1 MRLTGLILPLAL
13 AAFTLPAT
21 ASAQSGGTYTVAEQ
35 QIVDRK
41 AVFATVESID
51 VVSARARIGG
61 TIGELR
67 VDEGDAVTAGDIL
80 AVVVDDR
87 IAPQIGAA
95 NGQVSAL
102 ESQLAQARIDLTRA
116 QDLFDRG
123 IFPQARLDE
132 ARTAADVLEGQLA
145 AARQNRNVLVQQSR
159 QGDVLAPASGRVL
172 QVPVTS
178 GSVVLPGEAVA
189 MIASELYLLR
199 LRLPERHAR
208 SIREGDAVM
217 VDVSELTGDVSP
229 SGYIR
234 QVYPQV
240 QDGRVIADAVVEGLG
255 SYFVGERV
263 RVYVAVDERAAILV
277 PETYLVNRYGV
288 DYVRLQHADGT
299 LSDIVVQRG
308 LDSDDGVEIL
318 GGLAAGDLLV
328 QP

>member
-1 MRLTGLILPLAL
+1 MRLTGLMLTLAL
-13 AAFTLPAT
+13 AALALPA
-21 ASAQSGGTYTVAEQ
+21 ASIAQTGDTYTVVER
-35 QIVDRK
+35 QIIDRK

-67 VDEGDAVTAGDIL
+67 VDEGDAVEAGDIL

-87 IAPQIGAA
+87 IAPQIGAMH
-95 NGQVSAL
+95 GQLSAL
-102 ESQLAQARIDLTRA
+102 DSQLAQARIDLTRA
-116 QDLFDRG
+116 QDLFERG
-123 IFPQARLDE
+123 IFPQVRLDQ
-132 ARTAADVLEGQLA
+132 ASTAVEVLEGQVA

-159 QGDVLAPASGRVL
+159 QGDVLAPATGRVL

-189 MIASELYLLR
+189 IIASDLYLLR

-208 SIREGDAVM
+208 TIHLGDAVM
-217 VDVSELTGDVSP
+217 VDASDLTGDVAP

-240 QDGRVIADAVVEGLG
+240 EDGRVIADAVVDGLG

-263 RVYVAVDERAAILV
+263 RVYLAVDERAAILV
-277 PETYLVNRYGV
+277 PANYLATRYGV
-288 DYVRLQHADGT
+288 DYVRLQHANGS

-308 LDSDDGVEIL
+308 LESADGVEIL

>member
-1 MRLTGLILPLAL
+1 MRLSALILPLAL
-13 AAFTLPAT
+13 LAEPAL
-21 ASAQSGGTYTVAEQ
+21 AQTGETYTVAEQ
-35 QIVDRK
+35 NIVDRK
-41 AVFATVESID
+41 AVFATVESVD

-95 NGQVSAL
+95 NGEVAAL
-102 ESQLAQARIDLTRA
+102 ESQLSQARIDLTRA

-132 ARTAADVLEGQLA
+132 ARTATDVLEGQLA
-145 AARQNRNVLVQQSR
+145 AARENRNVLVQQSR
-159 QGDVLAPASGRVL
+159 QGDVLAPANGRVL
-172 QVPVTS
+172 LVPVTS
-178 GSVVLPGEAVA
+178 GSVVLSGEAVA

-208 SIREGDAVM
+208 SIHEGDAVM
-217 VDVSELTGDVSP
+217 VDISDLTGDVSP

-240 QDGRVIADAVVEGLG
+240 EDGRVIADAVVEGLG

-277 PETYLVNRYGV
+277 PERYLVNRYGV
-288 DYVRLQHADGT
+288 DYVRLLQADGT
-299 LSDIVVQRG
+299 HSDIVVQRG
-308 LDSDDGVEIL
+308 LDSDGGVEIL
-318 GGLAAGDLLV
+318 GGLAAGDVLV

>member
-1 MRLTGLILPLAL
+1 M
-13 AAFTLPAT
+13 
-21 ASAQSGGTYTVAEQ
+21 
-35 QIVDRK
+35 
-41 AVFATVESID
+41 
-51 VVSARARIGG
+51 
-61 TIGELR
+61 R
-67 VDEGDAVTAGDIL
+67 VDEGHAVAAGDIL

-95 NGQVSAL
+95 NGDVAAL

-123 IFPQARLDE
+123 IFPQARLDA
-132 ARTAADVLEGQLA
+132 ARTTAEVLEGQLA
-145 AARQNRNVLVQQSR
+145 AARQSRNVLVQQSR

-189 MIASELYLLR
+189 MIASDLYLLR

-217 VDVSELTGDVSP
+217 VDSSDLTGDVSP

-240 QDGRVIADAVVEGLG
+240 EDGRVIADAVVEGLG
-255 SYFVGERV
+255 SYFV
-263 RVYVAVDERAAILV
+263 VAVDERAAILV
-277 PETYLVNRYGV
+277 PADYLANRYGV
-288 DYVRLQHADGT
+288 DYARLQHQDGSH
-299 LSDIVVQRG
+299 SDIVVQRG
-308 LDSDDGVEIL
+308 LDTADGVEIL

>member
-1 MRLTGLILPLAL
+1 MRLSALILPLAL
-13 AAFTLPAT
+13 LAAPA
-21 ASAQSGGTYTVAEQ
+21 AAQTGGTYTVTEQ
-35 QIVDRK
+35 NIVDRK
-41 AVFATVESID
+41 AVFATVESVD

-95 NGQVSAL
+95 NGEVAAL
-102 ESQLAQARIDLTRA
+102 ESQLSQARIDLTRA

-132 ARTAADVLEGQLA
+132 ARTAVSVLEGQLA
-145 AARQNRNVLVQQSR
+145 AARQSRNVLVQQSR
-159 QGDVLAPASGRVL
+159 QGDVLAPANGRVL
-172 QVPVTS
+172 LVPVTS
-178 GSVVLPGEAVA
+178 GSVVLSGEAVA

-208 SIREGDAVM
+208 SIHEGDAVM
-217 VDVSELTGDVSP
+217 VDISDLTGDVSP

-240 QDGRVIADAVVEGLG
+240 EDGRVIADAVVEGLG

-263 RVYVAVDERAAILV
+263 RVYVGVDERPAILV

-288 DYVRLQHADGT
+288 DYVRLQHPDGT
-299 LSDIVVQRG
+299 HSDIVVQRG

-318 GGLAAGDLLV
+318 GGLAAGDVLV

>member
-21 ASAQSGGTYTVAEQ
+21 ASAQSGGTYTVVEQ

-299 LSDIVVQRG
+299 HSDIVVQRG